1 MGRPYLVAASAAVE
15 PALVGRVR
23 PATVVASTESAVY
36 FALEDERC
44 TTICVAKPTA
54 VRVPCAL
61 VLGTD
66 AVVPRLP
73 VGAVGAVGRGLVSVN
88 STAYRVARWWRPPT
102 VRPVAADPRRLGA
115 ALSALTGL
123 VADPLDAA
131 GRAAAGPLV
140 QALAVGAPVRPAVVR
155 LVGRGPGLTPTGDD
169 VLAAAL
175 VTLSALA
182 PEAAAP
188 LATAVIDVAPAA
200 TTAVSA
206 ALLRHAARGECIP
219 QLADLLTAIVAGR
232 DAGGLARAA
241 GALLSVGHCSGAG
254 MVHGVILG
262 VAVARRLAARVD
274 RPGVPT
280 LVGTA

>member
-15 PALVGRVR
+15 RALVGPTR
-23 PATVVASTESAVY
+23 PATVVAATDSAVY
-36 FALEDERC
+36 FAVDDERS
-44 TTICVAKPTA
+44 TTICVANTTA

-61 VLGTD
+61 VLGPD
-66 AVVPRLP
+66 ALVPRLA
-73 VGAVGAVGRGLVSVN
+73 VGAVGAVGRGLVSAN
-88 STAYRVARWWRPPT
+88 ATAYRVSRWWRPPR
-102 VRPVAADPRRLGA
+102 VRPVVADPRRLGA
-115 ALSALTGL
+115 ALTALTEL

-140 QALAVGAPVRPAVVR
+140 QALATGAPVRSAVAR
-155 LVGRGPGLTPTGDD
+155 LLGRGPGLTPTGDD

-175 VTLSALA
+175 VTLTAFA
-182 PEAAAP
+182 PRAAAS
-188 LATAVIDVAPAA
+188 LAVPVTQAAPAA

-219 QLADLLTAIVAGR
+219 QLADLVDAIVDGR

-241 GALLSVGHCSGAG
+241 GALLVVGHCSGAG

-262 VAVARRLAARVD
+262 LAVARRLTTPVHRPAAA
-274 RPGVPT
+274 T